1 MIRKIIRRIF
11 DKPKSGPVILP
22 LKKHGIHKE
31 DVSACARKVTSSL
44 QEAGFSAFIVG
55 GAVRDL
61 VLGRKPKDF
70 DVATD
75 ADPDEVRA
83 IFRRSR
89 IIGRRFRLV
98 HVMCGPEVIEVSTFR
113 RSHVSEE
120 DSDGSTDIH
129 GRVLADNV
137 FGNQEEDAQRRD
149 FTVNAL
155 FYDPSTEEIWDYHNG
170 FFDLKASRIRMI
182 GDPATRYR
190 EDPVRML
197 RAVRFAAKLGLKL
210 DRETE
215 APIRSM
221 GDLLQHV
228 PAARLFEEMLKLLM
242 SGHSVECILEL
253 RRAGLHH
260 GLLPMLDVILE
271 QPMGERFV
279 MAALKNTDERVGE
292 DKPVSPA
299 FLFAALLWHEVF
311 SSWKAATDRGE
322 RPIPALY
329 EAMDHVLDIQQE
341 KLAIP
346 RRYTA
351 TMKELWGLQPRF
363 MQRSGRRP
371 FQLLEHPRFRAGY
384 DFLAL
389 RAQSG
394 EVDPEIRK
402 WWEDFQSA
410 SGEEREGMLVADEA
424 PKRRRR
430 RRRTRAA
437 PAET

>member
-1 MIRKIIRRIF
+1 MIRKIIRRFF
-11 DKPKSGPVILP
+11 DKPRPIVLP
-22 LKKHGIHKE
+22 LKMHGIRKE
-31 DVSACARKVTSSL
+31 EVSACARKVTSSL
-44 QEAGFSAFIVG
+44 QEAGYSAFIVG

-70 DVATD
+70 DVATN

-98 HVMCGPEVIEVSTFR
+98 HVLCGADVIEVSTFR
-113 RSHVSEE
+113 RSHGDEE
-120 DSDGSTDIH
+120 EAESVDAH

-155 FYDPSTEEIWDYHNG
+155 FYDPSTEEIWDYHDG
-170 FFDLKASRIRMI
+170 FSDLKAGRIRMI
-182 GDPATRYR
+182 GDPEKRYR

-197 RAVRFAAKLGLKL
+197 RAVRFAAKLGMKL

-215 APIRSM
+215 APIRTM
-221 GDLLQHV
+221 GELLAHV

-271 QPMGERFV
+271 QPMGERFI
-279 MAALKNTDERVGE
+279 MAALRNTDERIADE
-292 DKPVSPA
+292 KPVSPA
-299 FLFAALLWHEVF
+299 FLFASLLWHEVLKH
-311 SSWKAATDRGE
+311 WAAGQEKGE
-322 RPIPALY
+322 KPVPALY
-329 EAMDHVLDIQQE
+329 QAMDRVLDAQQE
-341 KLAIP
+341 MLAIP

-351 TMKELWGLQPRF
+351 TMKEIWSMQPRF

-371 FQLLEHPRFRAGY
+371 FQLIEHPRFRAGY
-384 DFLAL
+384 DFLTL
-389 RAQSG
+389 RAASG
-394 EVDPEIRK
+394 EVDQEIAR
-402 WWEDFQSA
+402 WWEAFQLA
-410 SGEEREGMLVADEA
+410 EGGERESMLQKDEA
-424 PKRRRR
+424 PRRRR
-430 RRRTRAA
+430 RRRRPKEA
-437 PAET
+437 

>member
-1 MIRKIIRRIF
+1 MIRKFIRRIF
-11 DKPKSGPVILP
+11 DKPKTGPVILP
-22 LKKHGIHKE
+22 LKNHGVHKE
-31 DVSACARKVTSSL
+31 QVSACARKTTSAL

-61 VLGRKPKDF
+61 LLGRKPKDF

-98 HVMCGPEVIEVSTFR
+98 HVMCGAEVIEVSTFR
-113 RSHVSEE
+113 RSHSDDTEEESE
-120 DSDGSTDIH
+120 SRTDVH

-149 FTVNAL
+149 FTINAL

-170 FFDLKASRIRMI
+170 YADLKSMRIRMI

-197 RAVRFAAKLGLKL
+197 RAVRFAAKLGMKL
-210 DRETE
+210 DKATE
-215 APIRSM
+215 APVREL
-221 GDLLQHV
+221 GELLQHV
-228 PAARLFEEMLKLLM
+228 PAARLFEEMLKLLT

-253 RRAGLHH
+253 RKAGLHH

-279 MAALKNTDERVGE
+279 MAALRNTDGRIRE

-299 FLFAALLWHEVF
+299 FLFAALLWHEVL
-311 SSWKAATDRGE
+311 SMWKSEQEKDA
-322 RPIPALY
+322 RPLPALY
-329 EAMDHVLDIQQE
+329 AAMDHVLGVQQE

-346 RRYTA
+346 RRYTV
-351 TMKELWGLQPRF
+351 TIKELWGLQPRF
-363 MQRSGRRP
+363 LLRSGRRP
-371 FQLLEHPRFRAGY
+371 FQLLEHPRFRAGF
-384 DFLAL
+384 DFLML
-389 RAQSG
+389 RCGSG
-394 EVDPEIRK
+394 EVDMEVGK
-402 WWEDFQSA
+402 WWEDFQEA
-410 SGEEREGMLVADEA
+410 SGEEREGMLLVDES
-424 PKRRRR
+424 PNKRRRR
-430 RRRTRAA
+430 RRPKTVEA
-437 PAET
+437 